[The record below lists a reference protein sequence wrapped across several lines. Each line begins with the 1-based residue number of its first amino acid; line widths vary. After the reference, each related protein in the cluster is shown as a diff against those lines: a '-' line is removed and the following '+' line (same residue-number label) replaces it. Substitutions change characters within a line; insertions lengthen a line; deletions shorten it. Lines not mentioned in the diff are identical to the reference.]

1 MTHTRNGDNMAN
13 IVANLAE
20 KINPQNGQYGAPPPY
35 SGSGAA
41 SDYSAVSY
49 AIIASVKRPVC
60 EVHFL
65 RVVVAVVVRS
75 VLCTL
80 QPYTY

>member
-20 KINPQNGQYGAPPPY
+20 KRNPQNGQYGAPPPPY

-41 SDYSAVSY
+41 SDYSAASY
-49 AIIASVKRPVC
+49 AIIASVKRQFVKFIFC
-60 EVHFL
+60 EL
-65 RVVVAVVVRS
+65 S
-75 VLCTL
+75 
-80 QPYTY
+80 